1 MIRTVVTD
9 TAELSKPS
17 EPVTDGE
24 KIWDI
29 IEDLIDTAEHH
40 RTTKI
45 GCIGMAAN
53 QIGWL
58 KRVIVIWE
66 SNHWMVMI
74 NPEWAPRD
82 GKDGSSHEG
91 CLSRPGVNVKVKRHK
106 RISCV
111 WTDTDGDQRKAR
123 YAHLTARVIQHE
135 VDHLDGV
142 YISR

>member
-1 MIRTVVTD
+1 MIRPIITD

-17 EPVTDGE
+17 EPVTEDE

-45 GCIGMAAN
+45 GCIGLAAN

-58 KRVIVIWE
+58 KRVIVVWE
-66 SNHWMVMI
+66 GNHWMVMI
-74 NPEWAPRD
+74 NPVWTPRD
-82 GKDGSSHEG
+82 NKQGSSHEG
-91 CLSRPGVNVKVKRHK
+91 CLSRPSVKAKVKRHK
-106 RISCV
+106 RISCA
-111 WTDTDGDQRKAR
+111 WLDTDGDHRSAK

-135 VDHLDGV
+135 CDHLDGV